1 MRMFMVGD
9 KKDLRYGWYS
19 ENAVLCATGIDHAS
33 RHPSVIMDGD
43 QRGYRIVWWVICVYG
58 QRYGLHH
65 IHYRLHNL
73 HHLGFGHLEQLA
85 LFVIIL

>member
-1 MRMFMVGD
+1 MVGD
-9 KKDLRYGWYS
+9 KKGFKTWGYS
-19 ENAVLCATGIDHAS
+19 ENAFLHLAGINHAS
-33 RHPSVIMDGD
+33 RHPSIIMDGD
-43 QRGYRIVWWVICVYG
+43 QGGFWAVRWVICVYG